1 MIHSLINA
9 GADIYMENK
18 EKKTVFD
25 YAKYKYVKKILQQ
38 YKDNWTFTWTAKNP
52 IQLKLWSEQN
62 IQSVRDIT
70 KYWEEHEQSGFG
82 KLPWEIIRDIILPM
96 TIDRKDTVKLSKK
109 KKEEKEEMRI
119 SSRPCKKAR
128 IH

>member
-38 YKDNWTFTWTAKNP
+38 YKDNWTFTWIAKNP

-62 IQSVRDIT
+62 IKIATTIILCWRNSYLSTI
-70 KYWEEHEQSGFG
+70 
-82 KLPWEIIRDIILPM
+82 PWEIIRDIILPM
-96 TIDRKDTVKLSKK
+96 TVDRKDTVKLIK
-109 KKEEKEEMRI
+109 KKEHEIAKKNPDPFFVLF
-119 SSRPCKKAR
+119 SRM
-128 IH
+128 

>member
-1 MIHSLINA
+1 MIHSLIKV
-9 GADIYMENK
+9 GADIYMKNK

-38 YKDNWTFTWTAKNP
+38 YKDNWIFTWTAKNR

-62 IQSVRDIT
+62 IQSVRDIHT
-70 KYWEEHEQSGFG
+70 IWRRDKKSGFG

-96 TIDRKDTVKLSKK
+96 TIDRKDTVKLIKK
-109 KKEEKEEMRI
+109 KKEEEEKKI
-119 SSRPCKKAR
+119 SSRPCKRAKN
-128 IH
+128 H